1 MNSQELYNT
10 DTYLLLKKIDK
21 VEIREYKPLFF
32 ASYSNDNPTNTANSS
47 FRVLA
52 EYIFGGNRK
61 DETIAMTSPVVIKLF
76 ENRKMLFR
84 MPEKYNVENIPE
96 PNNSDIKFIS
106 TETVHKA
113 VIKYPGYTNESKEKK
128 QIQVLK
134 NTLEEYN
141 IEHNNEFELFVYDPP
156 YKVFNRQNEISVNII
171 F

>member
-1 MNSQELYNT
+1 
-10 DTYLLLKKIDK
+10 
-21 VEIREYKPLFF
+21 
-32 ASYSNDNPTNTANSS
+32 
-47 FRVLA
+47 
-52 EYIFGGNRK
+52 
-61 DETIAMTSPVVIKLF
+61 
-76 ENRKMLFR
+76 MLFR